1 MLLQQINSQRPLSY
15 SDQAGQG
22 ESRGWTGVGR
32 RIQRRTI
39 KCYDGCRVVV
49 WGDVE
54 GKCQVREEWQ
64 RVGWVVNAECNMARI
79 VAILELKLN
88 SEKEEQSEVGNL
100 LTVSPQFTDSPWT
113 DRKQRPPGWSHVF
126 FLLSFCATGGRCWP
140 HYREQTLHWWKPV
153 GHAKYLVQYFNISSG
168 PRSHR
173 V

>member
-39 KCYDGCRVVV
+39 KCYDGCPCFLRGTLKENVK
-49 WGDVE
+49 WRKSGN
-54 GKCQVREEWQ
+54 
-64 RVGWVVNAECNMARI
+64 VGWIVNAEWIRRDNFRI
-79 VAILELKLN
+79 KAEFWELKSKVRL
-88 SEKEEQSEVGNL
+88 KICGL
-100 LTVSPQFTDSPWT
+100 FLHSPQICSELAVNRDHQDEVTFSSCCLFAPQGD
-113 DRKQRPPGWSHVF
+113 
-126 FLLSFCATGGRCWP
+126 RCWP

-168 PRSHR
+168 PHSHR